1 MGTHYDPVSIDQ
13 IILIAPC
20 NEMSCYVCRHCN
32 SEGDCSIP
40 GRDPDTLV
48 VRSRPIRMVGAK
60 AAFLKNRP
68 RTLNVEATMKKG
80 MTDCGPCCGII
91 PAPVK
96 KPAKIKK
103 PKTKKA

>member
-1 MGTHYDPVSIDQ
+1 
-13 IILIAPC
+13 
-20 NEMSCYVCRHCN
+20 
-32 SEGDCSIP
+32 
-40 GRDPDTLV
+40 
-48 VRSRPIRMVGAK
+48 MVGAK

-68 RTLNVEATMKKG
+68 RTLNVEATMKG

-91 PAPVK
+91 PAPAK